1 LPGPADGAIALA
13 RRFGGRPARAHQKC
27 PADNDTSR
35 KRSLLDFRNDIAEYR
50 RNIAGVEL
58 SQCREL
64 LLQSSQLIAK
74 AKIFCVPTAVFGR
87 AGLLDLALMKRT
99 PRAQMG

>member
-64 LLQSSQLIAK
+64 LLQSSQLIEGEN
-74 AKIFCVPTAVFGR
+74 ILRPNR
-87 AGLLDLALMKRT
+87 GLW
-99 PRAQMG
+99 